1 MYVGNEA
8 LRSGK
13 QFHSTEAVQAHMRD
27 KGQCSLELEGNEEE
41 LGAFYDLAS
50 LAEESPLWNLDDD
63 DDEGW
68 EDCESDEGEG
78 EAAGEAAA
86 ARIEAL
92 CAAAAAEEGGDEGE
106 GPFEQLFDEAVSL
119 GVLTEAQLDAI
130 TDAIAGGETT
140 AAAAVSEWRD
150 RVATAAAAAA
160 SAAARPARAAP
171 STTTAASAGAR
182 YAPLPS
188 SAGAASLNVSRPDG
202 TTREVGHRDFAP
214 FYKQRH
220 HEGGGALAL
229 HGGFGPN
236 HAPGSLRAL
245 MLQYRAA
252 GVLATAAPPPRAG
265 KGARSEMNK
274 ASLHRQARDHVRL
287 GITNNSMAP
296 GMKHY
301 KNQSLQF

>member
-1 MYVGNEA
+1 MLYVP
-8 LRSGK
+8 S
-13 QFHSTEAVQAHMRD
+13 
-27 KGQCSLELEGNEEE
+27 
-41 LGAFYDLAS
+41 AS
-50 LAEESPLWNLDDD
+50 SK
-63 DDEGW
+63 
-68 EDCESDEGEG
+68 
-78 EAAGEAAA
+78 
-86 ARIEAL
+86 
-92 CAAAAAEEGGDEGE
+92 
-106 GPFEQLFDEAVSL
+106 
-119 GVLTEAQLDAI
+119 
-130 TDAIAGGETT
+130 
-140 AAAAVSEWRD
+140 RD
-150 RVATAAAAAA
+150 RKK
-160 SAAARPARAAP
+160 RKQDE
-171 STTTAASAGAR
+171 
-182 YAPLPS
+182 Y
-188 SAGAASLNVSRPDG
+188 DKKK
-202 TTREVGHRDFAP
+202 AP